1 MQLKTDDNHG
11 AALLFLVQRM
21 NDVLRLC
28 IAGKDIFMHSLF
40 FLDMVSVPRR
50 RVKTTQKKTCCSL
63 FFDGCETKW
72 RGNQATA
79 ETEIDRQSHR
89 ATGGKGIAE
98 IKRPR

>member
-40 FLDMVSVPRR
+40 F
-50 RVKTTQKKTCCSL
+50 
-63 FFDGCETKW
+63 FGYGFG
-72 RGNQATA
+72 ATA
-79 ETEIDRQSHR
+79 KS
-89 ATGGKGIAE
+89 
-98 IKRPR
+98 